1 MVGCV
6 KRRVPEMLNMEN
18 LRWMIKKSGKNYQQL
33 EELTGI
39 HRNTIRRIVQDEGYN
54 PTLATIRAILDAFRE

>member
-1 MVGCV
+1 
-6 KRRVPEMLNMEN
+6 MLDMEN

-54 PTLATIRAILDAFRE
+54 PTLATIKSLLDLFKE